1 MEGHTGISLSDL
13 AFAMEFGEELELQDV
28 HGMPADCA
36 KPAHKHQHVDL
47 SSIDVFRE
55 ALQGI
60 CDHNTLRSSSSDR
73 NSDAGLQSL
82 DASWMNSRPAAASWD
97 TPASPRLEWSISHHL
112 SQPCFEDFESSIAA
126 NLPIF

>member
-1 MEGHTGISLSDL
+1 
-13 AFAMEFGEELELQDV
+13 MEFGEELELQDV

-36 KPAHKHQHVDL
+36 KPAHKHTHVTL
-47 SSIDVFRE
+47 SSIDDFRE
-55 ALQGI
+55 ALQSI
-60 CDHNTLRSSSSDR
+60 CDPNTTRTSSNDGGP
-73 NSDAGLQSL
+73 DAGLLSL